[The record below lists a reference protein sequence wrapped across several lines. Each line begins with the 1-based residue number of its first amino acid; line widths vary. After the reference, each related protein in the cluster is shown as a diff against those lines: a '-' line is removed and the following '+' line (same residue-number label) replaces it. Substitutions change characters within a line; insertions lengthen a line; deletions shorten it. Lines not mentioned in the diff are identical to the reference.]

1 MPTMTATE
9 RRARAKVEYDAFL
22 ATCPTRQLYGT
33 VANKWVGL
41 VMCALD
47 DGPKRHGELARA
59 VAGVSQKMLTQTL
72 RELERSGLI
81 TRSVTPSVPV
91 RVDYEM
97 TELGV
102 SLQAVMQQ
110 LKDWA
115 EANMDRILGAREHY
129 DTHDRAGTSKRD

>member
-1 MPTMTATE
+1 MPTMTATQQRE
-9 RRARAKVEYDAFL
+9 LAKMEYDAFL

-41 VMCALD
+41 VMCALE
-47 DGPKRHGELARA
+47 DGPKRHSELARTI
-59 VAGVSQKMLTQTL
+59 AGVSQKMLTQTL

-81 TRSVTPSVPV
+81 TRTVTPSVPV

-97 TELGV
+97 TALGA

-115 EANMDRILGAREHY
+115 EANMDLILDARERY
-129 DTHDRAGTSKRD
+129 DAAESA

>member
-1 MPTMTATE
+1 MPSMTATQQRE
-9 RRARAKVEYDAFL
+9 LAKMEYDAFL

-41 VMCALD
+41 VMCALE
-47 DGPKRHGELARA
+47 DGPKRHSELARTI
-59 VAGVSQKMLTQTL
+59 AGVSQKMLTQTL

-81 TRSVTPSVPV
+81 TRTVTPSVPV

-97 TELGV
+97 TALGA

-115 EANMDRILGAREHY
+115 EANMDLILDARERY
-129 DTHDRAGTSKRD
+129 DAAESA